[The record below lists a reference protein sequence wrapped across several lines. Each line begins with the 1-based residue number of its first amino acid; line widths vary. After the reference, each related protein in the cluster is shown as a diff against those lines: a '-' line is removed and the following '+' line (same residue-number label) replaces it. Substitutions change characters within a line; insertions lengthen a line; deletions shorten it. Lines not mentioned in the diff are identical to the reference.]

1 MARYLSSDAVNSK
14 LALKKLRE
22 LLDSETYNAVVELL
36 AGTTVYFP
44 ANIKF
49 TDLEER
55 NLQIKDDFFSGQ
67 YEVTDLARKYDLSV
81 SRIYKIIQSR

>member
-1 MARYLSSDAVNSK
+1 MNSK
-14 LALKKLRE
+14 AALKKLRE
-22 LLDSETYNAVVELL
+22 LVGEATYSTIVYQL

-44 ANIKF
+44 SNTEF

-55 NLQIKDDFFSGQ
+55 NMQIRDDFYSGD
-67 YEVTDLARKYDLSV
+67 YDVADLARKYNLSI